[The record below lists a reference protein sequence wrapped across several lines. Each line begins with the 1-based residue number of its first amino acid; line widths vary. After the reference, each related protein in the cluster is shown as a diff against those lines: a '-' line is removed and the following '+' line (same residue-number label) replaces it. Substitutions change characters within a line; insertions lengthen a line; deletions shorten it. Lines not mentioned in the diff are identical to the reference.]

1 MEITHQ
7 SIETYLK
14 TISPSR
20 INDIEKL
27 VKLMQKVTQRK
38 HKLWGSIIGFGK
50 LYYRYPTGNDGHMPI
65 LALSNRKQ
73 SITLYLSLD
82 IEKYQ
87 ELNSL
92 GKLTI
97 GKSCLYIKKLED
109 IQWSILEKLV
119 KHDYEDVLNY
129 PFIKVIE

>member
-38 HKLWGSIIGFGK
+38 PKLWGSIIGFGK